1 MLNQEQALTEMR
13 KDVLNV
19 ITELSSSLDN
29 VNGCSIVVSRDE
41 GNKVATTNHLFVTN
55 PITLA
60 RFAEYSVQ
68 TALSLIDQLVELD
81 EDIKNSIDV
90 DALQDAV
97 IQLKGC
103 QKSLAFNLFMNTIL
117 SEDNDETE

>member
-117 SEDNDETE
+117 SEDDDETE

>member
-68 TALSLIDQLVELD
+68 TALILIDQLVELD

-117 SEDNDETE
+117 SEDDDETE

>member
-41 GNKVATTNHLFVTN
+41 GDKIVTTNHLFVTT

-60 RFAEYSVQ
+60 KFAEYSVQ
-68 TALSLIDQLVELD
+68 TALSIIDQLAEFD
-81 EDIKNSIDV
+81 EDLKDSIDI
-90 DALQDAV
+90 DALQNAV
-97 IQLKGC
+97 VQLKGC
-103 QKSLAFNLFMNTIL
+103 QKTLAFNLFLNTIL
-117 SEDNDETE
+117 SEDDDETE

>member
-1 MLNQEQALTEMR
+1 MFNQEQALTEMR
-13 KDVLNV
+13 KDVLKV

-68 TALSLIDQLVELD
+68 TALSLIDQLSEFD
-81 EDIKNSIDV
+81 EDLKDSIDIN
-90 DALQDAV
+90 ALQNAV
-97 IQLKGC
+97 VQLKGC
-103 QKSLAFNLFMNTIL
+103 QKSLAFNLFMNTLL

>member
-41 GNKVATTNHLFVTN
+41 GNKVATTNHLFMTN

-68 TALSLIDQLVELD
+68 TALSLIDQLSELD
-81 EDIKNSIDV
+81 EDIKNSIDI
-90 DALQDAV
+90 DALQNAV
-97 IQLKGC
+97 VQLKGC
-103 QKSLAFNLFMNTIL
+103 QKSLAFNLFMNTLL
-117 SEDNDETE
+117 SEDDDETE

>member
-19 ITELSSSLDN
+19 LTELSSSLDN

-41 GNKVATTNHLFVTN
+41 GDKTVTTNHLFVTN

-60 RFAEYSVQ
+60 KFAEYSVQ
-68 TALSLIDQLVELD
+68 TALSIIGQLAEFD
-81 EDIKNSIDV
+81 EDLKDSIDI
-90 DALQDAV
+90 DALQNAV
-97 IQLKGC
+97 VQLKGC
-103 QKSLAFNLFMNTIL
+103 QKTLAFNLFLNTIL
-117 SEDNDETE
+117 SEDDDETE

>member
-41 GNKVATTNHLFVTN
+41 GDKNVTTNHLFATN

-60 RFAEYSVQ
+60 KFAEYSVQ
-68 TALSLIDQLVELD
+68 TTLSIIDQLAEFD
-81 EDIKNSIDV
+81 EDLKDSIDI
-90 DALQDAV
+90 DALQNAV
-97 IQLKGC
+97 VQLKGC
-103 QKSLAFNLFMNTIL
+103 QKSLAFNLSLNTIL
-117 SEDNDETE
+117 SEDDDETE

>member
-41 GNKVATTNHLFVTN
+41 GDKNVTTNHLFVTN
-55 PITLA
+55 P
-60 RFAEYSVQ
+60 SP
-68 TALSLIDQLVELD
+68 
-81 EDIKNSIDV
+81 
-90 DALQDAV
+90 
-97 IQLKGC
+97 
-103 QKSLAFNLFMNTIL
+103 
-117 SEDNDETE
+117 